1 MTDLKGAR
9 AMWLKAVL
17 LLLIGIAAAALVV
30 AELPSIKTVLLLA
43 ISIWGF
49 CRAYY
54 FAFYVIQHYIDPDFR
69 FSGLGSFVRYL
80 FRRRKPGVAGKIV
93 SDDQRPRWAAMIRK
107 PKKITAKTIS
117 PATRASLRA
126 TFAIFQISRNVIA
139 KTPNASAAVR
149 TIAGLTLEI
158 MAGQAAAVAVL
169 R

>member
-80 FRRRKPGVAGKIV
+80 FRRRKPGVG
-93 SDDQRPRWAAMIRK
+93 R
-107 PKKITAKTIS
+107 
-117 PATRASLRA
+117 
-126 TFAIFQISRNVIA
+126 
-139 KTPNASAAVR
+139 
-149 TIAGLTLEI
+149 
-158 MAGQAAAVAVL
+158 
-169 R
+169 